1 MKIKFL
7 STVLA
12 LLLSIHLIHAQEK
25 IVVTSAEDLPK
36 HSYKLEN
43 RNALENIQSKEAIL
57 GIAEMIKNDLE
68 ADLEKYDI
76 QDNSALKEYY
86 TTFRFIA
93 MINGD
98 YEKAISYIQMER
110 ELADKQSEKI
120 TRGMET
126 EALLRAAL
134 GSKTLEPELLS
145 DQILNDLANKMKI
158 EDFSVIQESVE
169 SSKGRS
175 EILSENLMIGFL
187 QGEMQQAIDNNPDE
201 IPGDL
206 VSSLLGY
213 YNTMNYY
220 LPYKDIYNAAYVAAI
235 DKYVVKVEK
244 VDIWQV
250 RDVVLT
256 AEQTKESVIIGVW
269 DTGVDTEIFK
279 DGNLWTNEKEKADG
293 KDNDDNGF
301 IDDLHGLAYD
311 LKANYEP
318 YYLLP
323 AADTLESIKD
333 HQKRIKGIMDLQA
346 NIDSED
352 ATEVKKYLASLAPED
367 VNPTIEGLNM
377 YSIYAHGTHVAGISL
392 SGNPKAQVLI
402 ARMTADYR
410 SIPDKP
416 EEKIVR
422 QWAKSYGEIVTYF
435 SKHGV
440 GVVNMSWGESYESI
454 VSELEL
460 SGVGKTDEERKAL
473 AKEYFQIKYDAF
485 KKALEEAPEIVFI
498 CAAGNSNDDVDFTG
512 DYPSSLNLPNLMTVG
527 AVDIEGKKTGFTTE
541 GESVD
546 VYANG
551 YEVDSYVPGGDR
563 IKFSGTSMAAPQ
575 VANLAG
581 KILAVNPKLTPEQ
594 VIDIIKKSA
603 SQSEEDE
610 KVLLVH
616 PIKAVE
622 MAGE

>member
-1 MKIKFL
+1 MKIKYLSSVFALFL
-7 STVLA
+7 
-12 LLLSIHLIHAQEK
+12 IINLINAQEK
-25 IVVTSAEDLPK
+25 VVVTSAEDLPK

-43 RNALENIQSKEAIL
+43 RNALEIVQSKENITE
-57 GIAEMIKNDLE
+57 IAEIIK
-68 ADLEKYDI
+68 ADMDADMQNYDI

-86 TTFRFIA
+86 TTYRFIS
-93 MINGD
+93 MIEGD
-98 YEKAISYIQMER
+98 YEKAIKYIHKER
-110 ELADKQSEKI
+110 ELADKESEKL

-126 EALLRAAL
+126 EALLRAAMD
-134 GSKTLEPELLS
+134 KNTLEPELLS
-145 DQILNDLANKMKI
+145 EQILKDLAKKMKV
-158 EDFSVIQESVE
+158 EDFSVIQERIE
-169 SSKGRS
+169 SSKGQS
-175 EILSENLMIGFL
+175 EILSENLMIGFI
-187 QGEMQQAIDNNPDE
+187 QGELQQAIDNNPEE

-213 YNTMNYY
+213 YNTLNYY
-220 LPYKDIYNAAYVAAI
+220 IPYKEIYNEAYVTAL

-244 VDIWQV
+244 VDIWAD
-250 RDVVLT
+250 RDVDLT

-279 DGNLWTNEKEKADG
+279 DGNLWTNENEKADG
-293 KDNDDNGF
+293 KDTDGNGF
-301 IDDLHGLAYD
+301 VDDLYGLAYD

-323 AADTLESIKD
+323 DADTLESIKD

-352 ATEVKKYLASLAPED
+352 ATEVKKYLASLPPEE
-367 VNPTIEGLNM
+367 VNPTIEGIGM

-392 SGNPKAQVLI
+392 AGNPEARVLV

-416 EEKIVR
+416 EEKVVR
-422 QWAKSYGEIVTYF
+422 QWAKSYGEIVSYF
-435 SKHGV
+435 SEHGV
-440 GVVNMSWGESYESI
+440 DVVNMSWGESYESI

-460 SGVGKTDEERKAL
+460 SGVGESDAERKEL
-473 AKEYFQIKYDAF
+473 AKKYFQIKYDAF
-485 KKALEEAPEIVFI
+485 KEALEGAPEIVFI

-512 DYPSSLNLPNLMTVG
+512 DYPSSLNLPNLITVG

-551 YEVDSYVPGGDR
+551 YEVESYVPGGDR
-563 IKFSGTSMAAPQ
+563 IKFSGTSMASPQ

-581 KILAVNPKLTPEQ
+581 KILAINPELSPEE
-594 VIDIIKKSA
+594 VIDIIKKS
-603 SQSEEDE
+603 STQSEEDE

-616 PIKAVE
+616 PKQAIE
-622 MAGE
+622 MLGK